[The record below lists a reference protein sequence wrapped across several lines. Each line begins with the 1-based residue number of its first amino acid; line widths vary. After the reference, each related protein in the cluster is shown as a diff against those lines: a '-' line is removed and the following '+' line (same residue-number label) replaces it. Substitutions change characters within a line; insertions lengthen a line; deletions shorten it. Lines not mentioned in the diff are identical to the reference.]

1 MFSTE
6 KQSFNPS
13 ASRLLTTIAH
23 ELSISLENALLYQK
37 TRKINIELEQ
47 KVTERTQ
54 DLNTLAELSR
64 ELTFIV
70 GYRELFTVLFSL
82 LHRTSSFAAA
92 AVYFHQ
98 ESSPVV
104 FLYYGSPVS
113 EEFDGRFREKIEDY
127 VLSATDNQVFLKPEV
142 FFVLNERG
150 FPPEREDP
158 SARLFGELYVEPF
171 EQKGDLYSHK
181 GYLFFAAQGKQKF
194 QDRVRHLFLI
204 AAQHTTL
211 MLQALEYRLGIEK
224 KRLEQVVANLPE
236 GLWIVDR
243 NGTILVQNPQAL
255 ELLQKTTSKE
265 QASFLLETIRTLPG
279 GQKTLLE
286 LSPPSKRYLE
296 ITAEPIDSGPDAG
309 GKIVLLRDLNEE
321 RLKDEQMKV
330 QERLAA
336 VGQLAAGIAHDFN
349 NILTGIIG
357 YCEYLQ
363 LRKDVGSE
371 IRVYLLKIID
381 QAKRAGTLVQQIL
394 DFSRKSMLEHKPLD
408 LVPFL
413 KEMSKLFSRIIGEHI
428 QLSWN
433 IRETHSVIQGNPVQ
447 IQQILM
453 NLLVNAKDALPAGG
467 TITVSIDRIPFTED
481 IRKKGY
487 FALEQEPR
495 GPLVRLTIEDNG
507 AGIPKEVLP
516 RVFEPFFTT
525 KPVGKGTSL
534 GLAQVY
540 GLVQQHKGAVYI
552 EREVGKGTRVT
563 LLFPLIETSA
573 LEASEGTPLELTE
586 ITKGWILFVEDEEE
600 VRKII
605 AKTLEEMG
613 HTVDTTQDPF
623 DGERKALEQEYDLI
637 ITDLRME
644 GKTGDEI
651 VRSVKSQRK
660 NARILVITAYST
672 EPMAQAALKAGAL
685 ALVRKPFE
693 ISKILAH
700 LE

>member
-1 MFSTE
+1 
-6 KQSFNPS
+6 
-13 ASRLLTTIAH
+13 
-23 ELSISLENALLYQK
+23 
-37 TRKINIELEQ
+37 
-47 KVTERTQ
+47 
-54 DLNTLAELSR
+54 
-64 ELTFIV
+64 
-70 GYRELFTVLFSL
+70 
-82 LHRTSSFAAA
+82 
-92 AVYFHQ
+92 
-98 ESSPVV
+98 
-104 FLYYGSPVS
+104 
-113 EEFDGRFREKIEDY
+113 
-127 VLSATDNQVFLKPEV
+127 
-142 FFVLNERG
+142 
-150 FPPEREDP
+150 
-158 SARLFGELYVEPF
+158 
-171 EQKGDLYSHK
+171 
-181 GYLFFAAQGKQKF
+181 
-194 QDRVRHLFLI
+194 
-204 AAQHTTL
+204 
-211 MLQALEYRLGIEK
+211 
-224 KRLEQVVANLPE
+224 
-236 GLWIVDR
+236 
-243 NGTILVQNPQAL
+243 
-255 ELLQKTTSKE
+255 
-265 QASFLLETIRTLPG
+265 
-279 GQKTLLE
+279 
-286 LSPPSKRYLE
+286 
-296 ITAEPIDSGPDAG
+296 
-309 GKIVLLRDLNEE
+309 
-321 RLKDEQMKV
+321 
-330 QERLAA
+330 
-336 VGQLAAGIAHDFN
+336 
-349 NILTGIIG
+349 
-357 YCEYLQ
+357 
-363 LRKDVGSE
+363 
-371 IRVYLLKIID
+371 
-381 QAKRAGTLVQQIL
+381 
-394 DFSRKSMLEHKPLD
+394 MLEHKPLD

-525 KPVGKGTSL
+525 KPVGKGTGL

-552 EREVGKGTRVT
+552 ESEVGKGTRVT

-573 LEASEGTPLELTE
+573 LEASEGTPMELTE